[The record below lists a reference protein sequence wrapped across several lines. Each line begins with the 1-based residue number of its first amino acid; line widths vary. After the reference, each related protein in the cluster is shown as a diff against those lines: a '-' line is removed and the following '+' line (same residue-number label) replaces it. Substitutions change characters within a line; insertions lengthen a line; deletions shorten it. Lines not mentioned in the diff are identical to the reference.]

1 MSLKQSSTCNMLYNY
16 NRGELHDACSKDDPT
31 YLVQLPGSRL
41 AGTVLVVVGVGG
53 VDVGAAELV
62 GVGVVLAIQRIC
74 PT

>member
-1 MSLKQSSTCNMLYNY
+1 MHVVRM
-16 NRGELHDACSKDDPT
+16 DDPT

-41 AGTVLVVVGVGG
+41 AGTVLVAVG
-53 VDVGAAELV
+53 VDVVDVGVAEVV